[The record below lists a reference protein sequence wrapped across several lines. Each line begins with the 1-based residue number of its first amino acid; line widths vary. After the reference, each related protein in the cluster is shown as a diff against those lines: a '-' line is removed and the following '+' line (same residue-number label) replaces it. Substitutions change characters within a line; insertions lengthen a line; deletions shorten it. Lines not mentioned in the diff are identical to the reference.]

1 MHSANRDTLTHVRT
15 HGPHLAEIYGD
26 HRLAEGQHT
35 PRLWPNQVIQTTAS
49 HPRTFCGAKLNTA
62 EAAASFS
69 CSRTMCASI
78 LSIGSSVF
86 AAA

>member
-35 PRLWPNQVIQTTAS
+35 PRLWPNQVIQT
-49 HPRTFCGAKLNTA
+49 KLALGPEYT
-62 EAAASFS
+62 
-69 CSRTMCASI
+69 
-78 LSIGSSVF
+78 GQP
-86 AAA
+86 